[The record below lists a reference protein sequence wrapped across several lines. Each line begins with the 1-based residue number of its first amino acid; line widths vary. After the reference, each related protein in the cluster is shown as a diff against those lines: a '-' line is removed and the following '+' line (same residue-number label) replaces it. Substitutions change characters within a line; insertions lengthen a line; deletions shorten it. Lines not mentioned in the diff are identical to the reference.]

1 MQMKRRSL
9 FLAVV
14 APALSLAQGKG
25 KDKVRG
31 NSGSGKPGPG
41 NSINIVFSAADL
53 SAIWD
58 YYGANP
64 NWIPP
69 AARSLPPGLVKK
81 LQRGKPLPPGWQKK
95 MAGFPGDLDG
105 RLGPLPGGYRRVI
118 VDRWAFVIATA
129 TNTIMDIIDLVRN

>member
-1 MQMKRRSL
+1 MKRRILLTAFPLSV
-9 FLAVV
+9 LA
-14 APALSLAQGKG
+14 LAQGKG

-31 NSGSGKPGPG
+31 NSGATNRGP
-41 NSINIVFSAADL
+41 NVNIVFSAADR

-69 AARSLPPGLVKK
+69 AARSLPPGLAKN
-81 LQRGKPLPPGWQKK
+81 LQRGKPLPPGWRKK

-105 RLGPLPGGYRRVI
+105 RLGRLPGGYRRVI

>member
-1 MQMKRRSL
+1 M
-9 FLAVV
+9 LAW
-14 APALSLAQGKG
+14 AQGKG
-25 KDKVRG
+25 KGKGQGNQGQGNQGQGNQGSRG
-31 NSGSGKPGPG
+31 GNGQGRSGG
-41 NSINIVFSAADL
+41 NVNIVFSTNDR

-69 AARSLPPGLVKK
+69 ASRSLPPGLAKN

-95 MAGFPGDLDG
+95 MAGFPMDLDG
-105 RLGPLPGGYRRVI
+105 RLGPLPGGYRRVL